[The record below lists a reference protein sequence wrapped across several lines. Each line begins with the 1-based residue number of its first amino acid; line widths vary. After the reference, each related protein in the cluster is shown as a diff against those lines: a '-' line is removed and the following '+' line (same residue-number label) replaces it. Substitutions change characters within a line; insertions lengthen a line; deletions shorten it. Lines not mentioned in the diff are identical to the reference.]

1 MSYNEPEVITCVGGI
16 KMPRKFKWVLLN
28 PDPFSYLMTGSG
40 NLRIGD
46 FTQTL
51 TIAQASRA
59 ATDDHIALSG
69 SSLKNYLLGVTIDN

>member
-1 MSYNEPEVITCVGGI
+1 MNW
-16 KMPRKFKWVLLN
+16 M
-28 PDPFSYLMTGSG
+28 
-40 NLRIGD
+40 LRLEISSDDINIMDGRPLGD

>member
-1 MSYNEPEVITCVGGI
+1 MLGRP
-16 KMPRKFKWVLLN
+16 L
-28 PDPFSYLMTGSG
+28 
-40 NLRIGD
+40 GD

-69 SSLKNYLLGVTIDN
+69 PSLKNYLLGLTIDN

>member
-1 MSYNEPEVITCVGGI
+1 MDGRP
-16 KMPRKFKWVLLN
+16 L
-28 PDPFSYLMTGSG
+28 
-40 NLRIGD
+40 GD

>member
-1 MSYNEPEVITCVGGI
+1 M
-16 KMPRKFKWVLLN
+16 
-28 PDPFSYLMTGSG
+28 
-40 NLRIGD
+40 LRLELSSDDINIMDGRPLGD

-59 ATDDHIALSG
+59 ATDYHIALSG